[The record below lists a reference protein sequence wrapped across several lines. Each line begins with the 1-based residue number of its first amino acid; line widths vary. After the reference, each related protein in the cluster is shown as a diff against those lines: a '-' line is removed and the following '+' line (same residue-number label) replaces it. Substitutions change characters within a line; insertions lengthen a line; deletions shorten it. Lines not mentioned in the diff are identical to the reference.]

1 MSIIKNRRINNP
13 DHVRRLLS
21 EQINI
26 LRQDEA
32 LEPIEKARAIAYL
45 SNVLLSAYKD
55 GEAMKKIEDIQQQ
68 LEEMGV

>member
-1 MSIIKNRRINNP
+1 MSTIKNRRINNP

-55 GEAMKKIEDIQQQ
+55 GEAMKKIDEIQKQ